1 MDFGKTFRR
10 WASYR
15 KTVRELS
22 VLDDRELNDLAFHAA
37 TFSLWHVSMLNAS
50 NALSTQQDLPNL

>member
-1 MDFGKTFRR
+1 MEFGKTLRR

-22 VLDDRELNDLAFHAA
+22 ALDDRDLHDLGITRGEIQPLAREQ
-37 TFSLWHVSMLNAS
+37 AS
-50 NALSTQQDLPNL
+50 RI

>member
-22 VLDDRELNDLAFHAA
+22 VLDDRELNDLGITRGDIQPLAREHAERI
-37 TFSLWHVSMLNAS
+37 
-50 NALSTQQDLPNL
+50 